1 MEARPHLSVVIP
13 AYNERERL
21 IRFAPG
27 IVDFLQSRGHA
38 FEIIVVNDGSADD
51 TATVA
56 RELSKTFP
64 MLRLIDLN
72 PNRGKGGAV
81 KAGMLDAKGD
91 YVLFTDADQSTPI
104 TEVDKLLETMDQG
117 GYDMAIGSRSMPGAR
132 VEQPQVWYRALAGKL
147 FGIGTRI
154 FCISGIHDTQCGF
167 KAMKHDVAQKVFPQV
182 TSNSAIFDI
191 EMLVVATREGYRI
204 AEIPVKWVHDPDTR
218 IPYNL
223 RRAIKIWLELFRIN
237 RAQHI
242 VWALKARTR

>member
-1 MEARPHLSVVIP
+1 MEARPYLSVVIP

-21 IRFAPG
+21 VRFAPG
-27 IVDFLQSRGHA
+27 IVDFLQSKGKV
-38 FEIIVVNDGSADD
+38 FEIIVVNDGSTDD
-51 TATVA
+51 TAAVA
-56 RELSKTFP
+56 RTLSKTFE

-72 PNRGKGGAV
+72 PNHGKGCAV

-104 TEVDKLLETMDQG
+104 TEVDKLLEAMERG

-147 FGIGTRI
+147 FGIGTRL
-154 FCISGIHDTQCGF
+154 FCISGIYDTQCGF
-167 KAMKHDVAQKVFPQV
+167 KAMKRDVAQKVFPQV

-191 EMLVVATREGYRI
+191 EMFVVATREGYRI

-237 RAQHI
+237 RVQH
-242 VWALKARTR
+242 VTWALKARTN